1 MKYFPGYTAC
11 SDVPCRRTGQYC
23 ATVCGIYRT
32 FSLFRLL
39 SKVTHNFA
47 AVNKN
52 FANNIKSLRALL
64 TDEAYSEV
72 SSSTHPSYEF
82 PYSRT
87 HSNMNAQVYT
97 IIYKRHG
104 I

>member
-1 MKYFPGYTAC
+1 MFRV
-11 SDVPCRRTGQYC
+11 DVQDNIVPLF
-23 ATVCGIYRT
+23 AKSIEH
-32 FSLFRLL
+32 SLFRLL